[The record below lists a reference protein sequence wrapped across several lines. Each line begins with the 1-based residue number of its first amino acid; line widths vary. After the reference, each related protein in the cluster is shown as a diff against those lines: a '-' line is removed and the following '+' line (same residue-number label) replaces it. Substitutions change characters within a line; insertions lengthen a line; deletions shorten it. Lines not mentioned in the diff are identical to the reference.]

1 MKKTIIIVVAI
12 IVFFGT
18 IIGVTQLNTKESFNS
33 DNQRNS
39 VKVESLECQNKDY
52 TLTINNGKYILIN
65 KSNQSVLS
73 GNCKIYATT
82 KDEQST
88 LKSKN
93 TYYVACY
100 FYEHDTSKGTEYYM
114 DEPNGF
120 YALVSK
126 EGKLE
131 TNINDV
137 VSNTNDLFF

>member
-1 MKKTIIIVVAI
+1 MKKIIIIVIAVV
-12 IVFFGT
+12 VFLGT
-18 IIGVTQLNTKESFNS
+18 IIGITQINTQESFNS
-33 DNQRNS
+33 NNQRDS
-39 VKVESLECQNKDY
+39 VKVESLNCENENY

-73 GNCKIYATT
+73 GNCKFYSTS
-82 KDEQST
+82 KDEQSV
-88 LKSKN
+88 LGSKN

-100 FYEHDTSKGTEYYM
+100 FYEHNTSMGTEYYM

-131 TNINDV
+131 TNINDIV
-137 VSNTNDLFF
+137 NDTDNLFF

>member
-18 IIGVTQLNTKESFNS
+18 IIGATQLNSKESFNS
-33 DNQRNS
+33 DNQRNP
-39 VKVESLECQNKDY
+39 VKVESLNCENKDY
-52 TLTINNGKYILIN
+52 TLTINNDKYILIN
-65 KSNQSVLS
+65 KSNQSILS
-73 GNCKIYATT
+73 GNCKVYSSS
-82 KDEQST
+82 KDEQSV
-88 LKSKN
+88 LNSKN

-100 FYEHDTSKGTEYYM
+100 FYEHNTSKGTEYYF
-114 DEPNGF
+114 DKANGF

-137 VSNTNDLFF
+137 VNNTDDLFF